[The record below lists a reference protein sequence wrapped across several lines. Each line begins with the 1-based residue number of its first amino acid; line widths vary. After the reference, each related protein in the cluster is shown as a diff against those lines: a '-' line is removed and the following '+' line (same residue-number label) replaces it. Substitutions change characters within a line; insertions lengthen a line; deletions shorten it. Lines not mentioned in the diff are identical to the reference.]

1 MVKSEGRIKSLFDKK
16 TVKASRR
23 SSGNTASHKAIELH
37 KLTIRLPADLVRALK
52 HQAVDRKTTLTAM
65 IEQKLRK

>member
-1 MVKSEGRIKSLFDKK
+1 MVKSEDRIKSLFDKK
-16 TVKASRR
+16 TAKSPGRKA
-23 SSGNTASHKAIELH
+23 GNTASRKAIELH
-37 KLTIRLPADLVRALK
+37 KLTIRLPADLVRELK